1 MITKV
6 FETGFDVLNK
16 VRETQQEQLDQ
27 AAKLI
32 ADCLL
37 AHKTFYVTGSGHS
50 HTLCEEFYG
59 RAGGLAFV
67 VPIMT
72 SELTMTEHPTK
83 SSFLERLS
91 GYAAIL
97 ADLYDIEEG
106 DVVLIASNSG
116 RNAYPIE
123 MAIEAKKRG
132 ASVIAITN
140 IAHSNAV
147 SSRHES
153 GKMLM
158 DIADIVIDNCGVP
171 GDCAVQMEGVAAAV
185 CPTSSMANTFIAQA
199 ISVQC
204 AYYIKEKGVTPP
216 VFVSLNSEGTEH
228 VNDEYFEK
236 YTRMYKKARL

>member
-1 MITKV
+1 MINKV

-32 ADCLL
+32 ADCFL

-123 MAIEAKKRG
+123 MAIEARKRG

-153 GKMLM
+153 EKML
-158 DIADIVIDNCGVP
+158 
-171 GDCAVQMEGVAAAV
+171 MEGVAAAV

>member
-1 MITKV
+1 MYIHVKEEKMINKV

-16 VRETQQEQLDQ
+16 VSETQQEQLDQ

-32 ADCLL
+32 ADCFL

-116 RNAYPIE
+116 RN
-123 MAIEAKKRG
+123 
-132 ASVIAITN
+132 
-140 IAHSNAV
+140 
-147 SSRHES
+147 
-153 GKMLM
+153 
-158 DIADIVIDNCGVP
+158 

>member
-1 MITKV
+1 
-6 FETGFDVLNK
+6 
-16 VRETQQEQLDQ
+16 
-27 AAKLI
+27 
-32 ADCLL
+32 
-37 AHKTFYVTGSGHS
+37 
-50 HTLCEEFYG
+50 
-59 RAGGLAFV
+59 
-67 VPIMT
+67 MT

-116 RNAYPIE
+116 RNAYPI
-123 MAIEAKKRG
+123 
-132 ASVIAITN
+132 ITN

>member
-1 MITKV
+1 MEI
-6 FETGFDVLNK
+6 
-16 VRETQQEQLDQ
+16 
-27 AAKLI
+27 
-32 ADCLL
+32 
-37 AHKTFYVTGSGHS
+37 
-50 HTLCEEFYG
+50 
-59 RAGGLAFV
+59 
-67 VPIMT
+67 
-72 SELTMTEHPTK
+72 
-83 SSFLERLS
+83 LS

-123 MAIEAKKRG
+123 MAIEARKRG

-236 YTRMYKKARL
+236 YTRMYKKALL